1 MQKKHNTKLLSL
13 LLSMVLIVAM
23 ALSMTGC
30 NGKDKSGE
38 AQVNDTQT
46 TVQESTEADTESGI
60 QVLGEGQ
67 TKFDFSV
74 VDQDGNETQ
83 YEIHTDKKTVGEAL
97 QDLKL
102 IDGEEGDYGLYV
114 KTVNGITADYDT
126 DGTYWAFYV
135 DGEYAQSGV
144 DMTDITDG
152 ASYSFKIEK

>member
-1 MQKKHNTKLLSL
+1 MQKKRNTKLLSL

>member
-38 AQVNDTQT
+38 AQVSDTQT